1 LELNRAELQEA
12 TKMHDPY
19 SAQLDCVTTGGDK
32 R

>member
-1 LELNRAELQEA
+1 
-12 TKMHDPY
+12 MHDPY